1 MDRSTKIKYVRIK
14 DDSNVNVLCTDRKYV
29 RMKHDTNENVY
40 RNTKRRYPRKKG
52 DSNVNAQMHKEKIC
66 KNERGFKCECTDAQR
81 ENMQE

>member
-1 MDRSTKIKYVRIK
+1 MNRRTKI
-14 DDSNVNVLCTDRKYV
+14 KYV

-66 KNERGFKCECTDAQR
+66 KNER
-81 ENMQE
+81 